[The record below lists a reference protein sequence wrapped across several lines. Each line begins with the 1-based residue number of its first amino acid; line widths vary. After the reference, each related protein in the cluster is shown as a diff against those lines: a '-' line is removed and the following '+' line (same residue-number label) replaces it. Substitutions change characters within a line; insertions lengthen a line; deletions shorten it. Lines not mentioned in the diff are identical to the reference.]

1 MFFWNCLVRFD
12 RPWFLEC
19 FLSPFRQLSRWWCIN
34 SFCNIQ
40 ENRDCFSLAVERVCF
55 PTILGSNQLTGAT
68 NWQNGLF
75 RGWKWARTVIIR
87 PFCSPGKP
95 GGENFVTYFF
105 LLWSYWKR
113 FLRFPTKTS
122 AVGSQQSANRPL
134 YGEIGS
140 GPVIKSR
147 FVRFWWH
154 QCVPVTLADNWISV
168 NIQCRY
174 KFLQRWS
181 SVDNW
186 TVLKHARQGQSECQL
201 CGVPGGYKQYGGPI
215 LGRTMRVCGTK
226 LEKVENNERQFSCC
240 EPATWRPKA
249 PPFPTLAEPPHM
261 GGLLPSW

>member
-1 MFFWNCLVRFD
+1 MTDPGFWNV
-12 RPWFLEC
+12 
-19 FLSPFRQLSRWWCIN
+19 
-34 SFCNIQ
+34 SFHPSDNFHSGLLTPSAIFKRTQ
-40 ENRDCFSLAVERVCF
+40 F
-55 PTILGSNQLTGAT
+55 GS
-68 NWQNGLF
+68 WKGLF
-75 RGWKWARTVIIR
+75 PHHIR
-87 PFCSPGKP
+87 LQSVSWCHQLAEWPLQGLEMGPDCDYRSPAKP

-154 QCVPVTLADNWISV
+154 RCVPVTLADNWISV

-174 KFLQRWS
+174 KFFQRWS

-249 PPFPTLAEPPHM
+249 PPFPTPWLSNLTWEEYYQVEQA
-261 GGLLPSW
+261 